1 MTFFSEYVR
10 VVIGAAVICGMVTL
24 LVPKGHY
31 EKAFRL
37 ITGVFLLFCMVTPVS
52 PGLGS
57 LRDFDFSVSFADVP
71 ELEDGA
77 WGQSAMV
84 MEQQLKEQ
92 INACVRTITGEDALG
107 IEGTVSFMN
116 EQFSVGGVT
125 ITVSPEHAGKFTAIR
140 DYVKKETGIEPE
152 VIS

>member
-1 MTFFSEYVR
+1 MSLFSEYIR

-52 PGLGS
+52 RGLGS
-57 LRDFDFSVSFADVP
+57 LKDFDFP
-71 ELEDGA
+71 WTLKTCPQLEEGA

-84 MEQQLKEQ
+84 MEQQLKNRIGE
-92 INACVRTITGEDALG
+92 CVRTIIGEDALA

-116 EQFSVGGVT
+116 EQFSVGEVT
-125 ITVSPEHAGKFTAIR
+125 ITVGPRTRG
-140 DYVKKETGIEPE
+140 E
-152 VIS
+152 VRRHTRLQ

>member
-52 PGLGS
+52 KGLGS

-71 ELEDGA
+71 EL
-77 WGQSAMV
+77 
-84 MEQQLKEQ
+84 
-92 INACVRTITGEDALG
+92 
-107 IEGTVSFMN
+107 
-116 EQFSVGGVT
+116 
-125 ITVSPEHAGKFTAIR
+125 
-140 DYVKKETGIEPE
+140 
-152 VIS
+152 

>member
-1 MTFFSEYVR
+1 MSLFSEYIR

-52 PGLGS
+52 RGLGS
-57 LRDFDFSVSFADVP
+57 LKDFDFSVDFEDVP
-71 ELEDGA
+71 ALEEGA

-84 MEQQLKEQ
+84 MEQQLKNRIGE
-92 INACVRTITGEDALG
+92 CVRTIIGEDALG
-107 IEGTVSFMN
+107 NRRHGLVYERTVLRRRGDDHGRAPNTRGS
-116 EQFSVGGVT
+116 SPPYA
-125 ITVSPEHAGKFTAIR
+125 IT
-140 DYVKKETGIEPE
+140 
-152 VIS
+152 

>member
-1 MTFFSEYVR
+1 MSLFSEYIR

-52 PGLGS
+52 RGLGS
-57 LRDFDFSVSFADVP
+57 LKDFDFSVDFEDVP
-71 ELEDGA
+71 ALEEGA

-84 MEQQLKEQ
+84 MEQQLKNRIGE
-92 INACVRTITGEDALG
+92 CVRTIIGEDALA
-107 IEGTVSFMN
+107 IEGTVSFMRC
-116 EQFSVGGVT
+116 V
-125 ITVSPEHAGKFTAIR
+125 
-140 DYVKKETGIEPE
+140 
-152 VIS
+152 